1 MKAPITTLCISL
13 FAAWALAAPVVIV
26 DDLAGQSDNASTHMQ
41 QTTQQTEVQSR
52 PKFFLLS
59 FLSSSRVSIERQ
71 PNIVIAEDGRRIQ
84 LPDNLAGAKSWETPN
99 VLHFLTSLTHSK
111 KASPFPESSIMK
123 EETRA
128 NMADIEPQE
137 TIVEMETK
145 AERESWTYLPYMS
158 QDNVLHFHCVRKAAD
173 TVMLAFPLAAM
184 AMIFITIT
192 STALRYTYGYFLFSY
207 YSNLITNIGH
217 RCRSWSI
224 RNGGA
229 IRLDDEESAIPDRPL
244 RVACEPC
251 ALTPGQKVDL
261 SPGAID
267 EKGEQSVEL

>member
-13 FAAWALAAPVVIV
+13 FAAWTLAAPVVIV

-41 QTTQQTEVQSR
+41 QTTTQQTEVQSR
-52 PKFFLLS
+52 PRFFLLS
-59 FLSSSRVSIERQ
+59 FLSPSRVSIERQ

-111 KASPFPESSIMK
+111 KPSPFPESSIMK

-128 NMADIEPQE
+128 SMADIEPQE

-173 TVMLAFPLAAM
+173 TVMLAIPLAAI
-184 AMIFITIT
+184 AMIFIIIT
-192 STALRYTYGYFLFSY
+192 STTLRYT
-207 YSNLITNIGH
+207 
-217 RCRSWSI
+217 CRSWGL
-224 RNGGA
+224 RNEGA

-251 ALTPGQKVDL
+251 GLTPGQKVDL

-267 EKGEQSVEL
+267 EKGEKGVEL